1 MQRRNSQEAQQDE
14 EEVAIFDED
23 YWEDQQVHSTQE

>member
-1 MQRRNSQEAQQDE
+1 MLRRPSEEAPQAE

-23 YWEDQQVHSTQE
+23 YWEDQQAPSTEE

>member
-1 MQRRNSQEAQQDE
+1 MQRRSSQEGQQEE

-23 YWEDQQVHSTQE
+23 YWEDQQV